1 MKASKLLK
9 FVGVGMVFS
18 SFLFACSH
26 KDSDV
31 KTIGVLQYM
40 EHGALDA
47 AYEGFI
53 VGLAEKGYIEGENIK
68 IDLKNAH
75 GDLTTAQTIANQY
88 VSDDVDM
95 MFAIATQAVQSAYN
109 ATKEIPILMTAVTD
123 PVEAGVVKDWNQSG
137 TNVTGTSDLTP
148 VAKQM
153 ELITELVPEAKTV
166 GVIYTTSEVNSEVQ
180 VKMAEEAASNLGLQV
195 IRVGVTTVNDIPQAV
210 ASVIDKVDAMYAPT
224 DNLIASSMP
233 VLWNVCLDKKV
244 PIVAGV
250 DTMVIDGGI
259 ATEGIDYYQLGYETG
274 LMAAQVLEGKDP
286 STMPINTLQNTTLIV
301 NQKNA
306 EAIGLSIPDSILKG
320 AEIIGGEKDGSF
332 INSLRARTHFWDLGS
347 RCLFDL

>member
-1 MKASKLLK
+1 MTHLSLTRSKMNIGDDRMKASKLLK

-53 VGLAEKGYIEGENIK
+53 AGLAEEGYIEGENIK

-75 GDLTTAQTIANQY
+75 GNLTTAQTIANQY

-95 MFAIATQAVQSAYN
+95 IFAIATQAVQSAYN
-109 ATKEIPILMTAVTD
+109 ATKDIPILMTAVTD

-166 GVIYTTSEVNSEVQ
+166 GVIYTTSEVNTEVQ

-233 VLWNVCLDKKV
+233 VLWNACLDKKV

-320 AEIIGGEKDGSF
+320 AEIIGGE
-332 INSLRARTHFWDLGS
+332 
-347 RCLFDL
+347 

>member
-1 MKASKLLK
+1 MKASKVLK
-9 FVGVGMVFS
+9 GLGVGMICCYC
-18 SFLFACSH
+18 SFLAGCSQ
-26 KDSDV
+26 KTDSDM
-31 KTIGVLQYM
+31 KTIGVLQYT
-40 EHGALDA
+40 EHAALDA
-47 AYEGFI
+47 SYEGFI
-53 VGLAEKGYIEGENIK
+53 AALEDEGYVDGDNIH
-68 IDLKNAH
+68 IDFKNAQ
-75 GDLTTAQTIANQY
+75 GQNPTAQTIASQLVN
-88 VSDDVDM
+88 SNVDLV
-95 MFAIATQAVQSAYN
+95 FAIATPAAQAAYN
-109 ATKEIPILMTAVTD
+109 ATKDIPIVITAVTD
-123 PVEAGVVKDWNQSG
+123 PVESGLTKAWDVSG

-233 VLWNVCLDKKV
+233 VLWNACLDKKV

-286 STMPINTLQNTTLIV
+286 STMSINTLENTTLIV
-301 NQKNA
+301 NQQNA
-306 EAIGLSIPDSILKG
+306 DAIGLVIPEDILSE
-320 AEIIGGEKDGSF
+320 AEIVEGD
-332 INSLRARTHFWDLGS
+332 
-347 RCLFDL
+347 

>member
-1 MKASKLLK
+1 MNIGDDRMKASKLLK

-53 VGLAEKGYIEGENIK
+53 AGLAEEGYIEGENIK

-75 GDLTTAQTIANQY
+75 GNLTTAQTIANQY

-95 MFAIATQAVQSAYN
+95 IFAIATQAVQSAYN
-109 ATKEIPILMTAVTD
+109 ATKDIPILMTAVTD

-233 VLWNVCLDKKV
+233 VLWNACLDKKV

-320 AEIIGGEKDGSF
+320 AEIIGGE
-332 INSLRARTHFWDLGS
+332 
-347 RCLFDL
+347 

>member
-1 MKASKLLK
+1 MNIGDDRMKASKLLK

-53 VGLAEKGYIEGENIK
+53 AGLAEEGYIEGENIK

-75 GDLTTAQTIANQY
+75 GDLTTTQTIANQY

-109 ATKEIPILMTAVTD
+109 ATKDIPILMTAVTD

-166 GVIYTTSEVNSEVQ
+166 GVIYTTSEFNSEVQ

-233 VLWNVCLDKKV
+233 VLWNACLDKKV

-320 AEIIGGEKDGSF
+320 AEIIGGE
-332 INSLRARTHFWDLGS
+332 
-347 RCLFDL
+347 

>member
-1 MKASKLLK
+1 MNIGDDRMKASKLLK

-109 ATKEIPILMTAVTD
+109 ATKDIPILMTAVTD

-233 VLWNVCLDKKV
+233 VLWNACLDKKV

-320 AEIIGGEKDGSF
+320 AEIVGGE
-332 INSLRARTHFWDLGS
+332 
-347 RCLFDL
+347 

>member
-1 MKASKLLK
+1 MNIGDDRMKASKLLK

-40 EHGALDA
+40 EHDALDA

-53 VGLAEKGYIEGENIK
+53 AGLAEEGYIEGENIK
-68 IDLKNAH
+68 IDLKNAQ

-109 ATKEIPILMTAVTD
+109 ATKDIPILMTAVTD

-180 VKMAEEAASNLGLQV
+180 VKMAEETASNLGLQV

-233 VLWNVCLDKKV
+233 VLWNACLDKKV

-320 AEIIGGEKDGSF
+320 AEIIGGE
-332 INSLRARTHFWDLGS
+332 
-347 RCLFDL
+347 

>member
-1 MKASKLLK
+1 MTHLSLTRSKMNIGDDRMKASKLLK

-53 VGLAEKGYIEGENIK
+53 AGLAEEGYIEGENIK

-75 GDLTTAQTIANQY
+75 GNLTTAQTIANQY

-320 AEIIGGEKDGSF
+320 AEIIGGE
-332 INSLRARTHFWDLGS
+332 
-347 RCLFDL
+347 

>member
-1 MKASKLLK
+1 MNIGDDRMKASKLLK

-53 VGLAEKGYIEGENIK
+53 AGLAEEGYIEGENIK
-68 IDLKNAH
+68 IDLKNAQ

-88 VSDDVDM
+88 VSDGVDM

-109 ATKEIPILMTAVTD
+109 ATKDIPILMTAVTD

-233 VLWNVCLDKKV
+233 VLWNACLDKKV

-320 AEIIGGEKDGSF
+320 AEIIGGE
-332 INSLRARTHFWDLGS
+332 
-347 RCLFDL
+347 

>member
-1 MKASKLLK
+1 MNIGDDRMKASKLLK

-53 VGLAEKGYIEGENIK
+53 AGLAEEGYIEGENIK
-68 IDLKNAH
+68 IDLKNAQ

-95 MFAIATQAVQSAYN
+95 IFAIATQAVQSAYN

-166 GVIYTTSEVNSEVQ
+166 GVIYTTSEINSEVQ

-233 VLWNVCLDKKV
+233 VLWNACLDKKV

-320 AEIIGGEKDGSF
+320 AEIIGGE
-332 INSLRARTHFWDLGS
+332 
-347 RCLFDL
+347 

>member
-1 MKASKLLK
+1 MNIGDDRMKASKLLK

-53 VGLAEKGYIEGENIK
+53 AGLAEEEYIEGENIK

-109 ATKEIPILMTAVTD
+109 ATKDIPILMTAVTD

-233 VLWNVCLDKKV
+233 VLWNACLDKKV

-320 AEIIGGEKDGSF
+320 AEIIGGE
-332 INSLRARTHFWDLGS
+332 
-347 RCLFDL
+347 

>member
-1 MKASKLLK
+1 MNIGDDRMKASKLLK

-53 VGLAEKGYIEGENIK
+53 AGLAEEGYIEGENIK
-68 IDLKNAH
+68 IDLKNAQ
-75 GDLTTAQTIANQY
+75 GDLTTTQTIANQY

-109 ATKEIPILMTAVTD
+109 ATKDIPILMTAVTD

-224 DNLIASSMP
+224 DNLIASTMP
-233 VLWNVCLDKKV
+233 VLWNACLDKKV

-320 AEIIGGEKDGSF
+320 AEIVGGE
-332 INSLRARTHFWDLGS
+332 
-347 RCLFDL
+347 

>member
-1 MKASKLLK
+1 MNIGDDRMKASKLLK

-53 VGLAEKGYIEGENIK
+53 AGLAEEGYIEGENIK
-68 IDLKNAH
+68 IDLKNAQ

-109 ATKEIPILMTAVTD
+109 ATKDIPILMTAVTD

-180 VKMAEEAASNLGLQV
+180 VKMAEETASNLGLQV

-233 VLWNVCLDKKV
+233 VLWNACLDKKV

-320 AEIIGGEKDGSF
+320 AEIIGGE
-332 INSLRARTHFWDLGS
+332 
-347 RCLFDL
+347 

>member
-1 MKASKLLK
+1 MKASKVLK
-9 FVGVGMVFS
+9 GLGVGMICCYC
-18 SFLFACSH
+18 SFLAGCSQ
-26 KDSDV
+26 KTDSDM
-31 KTIGVLQYM
+31 KTIGVLQYT
-40 EHGALDA
+40 EHAALDA
-47 AYEGFI
+47 SYEGFI
-53 VGLAEKGYIEGENIK
+53 AALENEGYVDGDNIHIEF
-68 IDLKNAH
+68 KNAQ
-75 GDLTTAQTIANQY
+75 GQNPTAQTIASQLVN
-88 VSDDVDM
+88 SNVDLV
-95 MFAIATQAVQSAYN
+95 FAIATPAAQAAYN
-109 ATKEIPILMTAVTD
+109 ATKDIPIVITAVTD
-123 PVEAGVVKDWNQSG
+123 PVESGLTKAWDVSG

-233 VLWNVCLDKKV
+233 VLWNACLDKKV

-320 AEIIGGEKDGSF
+320 AEIIGGE
-332 INSLRARTHFWDLGS
+332 
-347 RCLFDL
+347 

>member
-1 MKASKLLK
+1 MTHLSLTRSKMNIGDDRMKASKLLK

-53 VGLAEKGYIEGENIK
+53 AGLAEEGYIEGENIK
-68 IDLKNAH
+68 IDLKNAQ

-320 AEIIGGEKDGSF
+320 AEIIGGE
-332 INSLRARTHFWDLGS
+332 
-347 RCLFDL
+347 

>member
-1 MKASKLLK
+1 MNIGDDRMKASKLLK

-53 VGLAEKGYIEGENIK
+53 AGLAEEGYIEGENIK

-75 GDLTTAQTIANQY
+75 GNLTTAQTIANQY

-109 ATKEIPILMTAVTD
+109 ATKDIPILMTAVTD

-320 AEIIGGEKDGSF
+320 AEIVGGE
-332 INSLRARTHFWDLGS
+332 
-347 RCLFDL
+347 

>member
-1 MKASKLLK
+1 MTHLSLTRSKMNIGDDRMKASKLLK

-53 VGLAEKGYIEGENIK
+53 AGLAEEGYIEGENIK
-68 IDLKNAH
+68 IDLKNAQ

-166 GVIYTTSEVNSEVQ
+166 GVIYTTSEINSEVQ

-233 VLWNVCLDKKV
+233 VLWNACLDKKV

-320 AEIIGGEKDGSF
+320 AEIVGGE
-332 INSLRARTHFWDLGS
+332 
-347 RCLFDL
+347 

>member
-1 MKASKLLK
+1 MTHLSLTRSKMNIGDDRMKASKLLK

-109 ATKEIPILMTAVTD
+109 ATKDIPILMTAVTD

-210 ASVIDKVDAMYAPT
+210 ASMIDKVDAMYAPT

-233 VLWNVCLDKKV
+233 VLWNACLDKKV

-286 STMPINTLQNTTLIV
+286 STMPINTLQNITLIV

-320 AEIIGGEKDGSF
+320 AEIIGGE
-332 INSLRARTHFWDLGS
+332 
-347 RCLFDL
+347 

>member
-1 MKASKLLK
+1 MNIGDDRMKASKLLK

-68 IDLKNAH
+68 IDLKNAQ

-109 ATKEIPILMTAVTD
+109 ATKDIPILMTAVTD

-233 VLWNVCLDKKV
+233 VLWNACLDKKV

-320 AEIIGGEKDGSF
+320 AEIIGGE
-332 INSLRARTHFWDLGS
+332 
-347 RCLFDL
+347 

>member
-53 VGLAEKGYIEGENIK
+53 AGLAEEGYIEGENIK
-68 IDLKNAH
+68 IDLKNAQ

-109 ATKEIPILMTAVTD
+109 ATKDIPILMTAVTD

-153 ELITELVPEAKTV
+153 ELIQELLPEAKTV
-166 GVIYTTSEVNSEVQ
+166 GILYTTSEVNSEIQ
-180 VKMAEEAASNLGLQV
+180 VALAEEAAAKLGLD
-195 IRVGVTTVNDIPQAV
+195 IIKVGITSVNEIPNAI
-210 ASVIDKVDAMYAPT
+210 ASVVDKVDVIYTPT
-224 DNLIASSMP
+224 DNLVSSSMP
-233 VLWNVCLDKKV
+233 VVWNACLEKKIPV
-244 PIVAGV
+244 VTGEEGMAKKGGV
-250 DTMVIDGGI
+250 
-259 ATEGIDYYQLGYETG
+259 ATEGIDYFQLGYETG
-274 LMAAQVLEGKDP
+274 LMAAEVLEGKDP
-286 STMPINTLQNTTLIV
+286 STMPVKTLENTSLVV
-301 NQKNA
+301 NQEHA
-306 EAIGLSIPDSILKG
+306 DAIGLTIPDSILER
-320 AEIIGGEKDGSF
+320 AEIVTSEE
-332 INSLRARTHFWDLGS
+332 
-347 RCLFDL
+347 

>member
-1 MKASKLLK
+1 MNIGDDRMKASKLLK

-53 VGLAEKGYIEGENIK
+53 AGFAEEGYIEGENIK
-68 IDLKNAH
+68 IDLKNAQ

-109 ATKEIPILMTAVTD
+109 ATKDIPILMTAVTD

-233 VLWNVCLDKKV
+233 VLWNACLDKKV

-320 AEIIGGEKDGSF
+320 AEIIGGE
-332 INSLRARTHFWDLGS
+332 
-347 RCLFDL
+347 

>member
-1 MKASKLLK
+1 
-9 FVGVGMVFS
+9 
-18 SFLFACSH
+18 
-26 KDSDV
+26 
-31 KTIGVLQYM
+31 
-40 EHGALDA
+40 
-47 AYEGFI
+47 
-53 VGLAEKGYIEGENIK
+53 
-68 IDLKNAH
+68 
-75 GDLTTAQTIANQY
+75 
-88 VSDDVDM
+88 M

-109 ATKEIPILMTAVTD
+109 ATKDIPILMTAVTD

-210 ASVIDKVDAMYAPT
+210 ASVIDKVDSMYAPT

-233 VLWNVCLDKKV
+233 VLWNACLDKKV

-320 AEIIGGEKDGSF
+320 AEIIGGE
-332 INSLRARTHFWDLGS
+332 
-347 RCLFDL
+347 

>member
-1 MKASKLLK
+1 MTHLSLTRSKMNIGDDRMKASKLLK

-53 VGLAEKGYIEGENIK
+53 AGLAEEGYIEGENIK

-75 GDLTTAQTIANQY
+75 GNLTTAQTIANQY

-95 MFAIATQAVQSAYN
+95 IFAIATQAVQSAYN
-109 ATKEIPILMTAVTD
+109 ATKDIPILMTAVTD

-233 VLWNVCLDKKV
+233 VLWNACLDKKV

-320 AEIIGGEKDGSF
+320 AEIIGGE
-332 INSLRARTHFWDLGS
+332 
-347 RCLFDL
+347 

>member
-1 MKASKLLK
+1 MTHLSLTRSKMNIGDDRMKASKLLK

-53 VGLAEKGYIEGENIK
+53 AGLAEEGYIEGENIK
-68 IDLKNAH
+68 IDLKNAQ

-88 VSDDVDM
+88 VSDGVDM

-320 AEIIGGEKDGSF
+320 AEIIGGE
-332 INSLRARTHFWDLGS
+332 
-347 RCLFDL
+347 

>member
-1 MKASKLLK
+1 MNIGDDRMKASKLLK

-53 VGLAEKGYIEGENIK
+53 AGLAEEGYIEGENIK
-68 IDLKNAH
+68 IDLKNAQ

-109 ATKEIPILMTAVTD
+109 ATKDIPILMTAVTD

-233 VLWNVCLDKKV
+233 VLWNACLDKKV

-320 AEIIGGEKDGSF
+320 AEIIGGE
-332 INSLRARTHFWDLGS
+332 
-347 RCLFDL
+347 

>member
-1 MKASKLLK
+1 MNIGDDRMKASKLLK

-53 VGLAEKGYIEGENIK
+53 AGLAEEGYIEGENIK
-68 IDLKNAH
+68 IDLKNAQ
-75 GDLTTAQTIANQY
+75 GDLTTTQTIANQY

-109 ATKEIPILMTAVTD
+109 ATKDIPILMTAVTD

-148 VAKQM
+148 VPKQM

-210 ASVIDKVDAMYAPT
+210 ASVIDKVGAMYAPT

-233 VLWNVCLDKKV
+233 VLWNACLDKKV

-320 AEIIGGEKDGSF
+320 AEIIGGE
-332 INSLRARTHFWDLGS
+332 
-347 RCLFDL
+347 

>member
-1 MKASKLLK
+1 MKASKVLK
-9 FVGVGMVFS
+9 GLGVGMICCYC
-18 SFLFACSH
+18 SFLAGCSQ
-26 KDSDV
+26 KTDSDM
-31 KTIGVLQYM
+31 KTIGVLQYT
-40 EHGALDA
+40 EHAALDA
-47 AYEGFI
+47 SYEGFI
-53 VGLAEKGYIEGENIK
+53 AALEDEGYVDGDNIHIEF
-68 IDLKNAH
+68 KNAQ
-75 GDLTTAQTIANQY
+75 GQNPTAQTIASQLVN
-88 VSDDVDM
+88 SNVDLV
-95 MFAIATQAVQSAYN
+95 FAIATPAAQAAYN
-109 ATKEIPILMTAVTD
+109 ATKDIPIVITAVTD
-123 PVEAGVVKDWNQSG
+123 PVESGLTKAWDVSG

-233 VLWNVCLDKKV
+233 VLWNACLDKKV

-320 AEIIGGEKDGSF
+320 AEIVGGE
-332 INSLRARTHFWDLGS
+332 
-347 RCLFDL
+347 

>member
-1 MKASKLLK
+1 MTHLSLTRSKMNIGDDRMKASKLLK

-53 VGLAEKGYIEGENIK
+53 AGLAEEGYIEGENIK
-68 IDLKNAH
+68 IDLKNAQ

-88 VSDDVDM
+88 VSDGVDM

-109 ATKEIPILMTAVTD
+109 ATKDIPILMTAVTD

-233 VLWNVCLDKKV
+233 VLWNACLDKKV

-320 AEIIGGEKDGSF
+320 AEIVGGE
-332 INSLRARTHFWDLGS
+332 
-347 RCLFDL
+347 

>member
-1 MKASKLLK
+1 MTHLSLTRSKMNIGDDRMKASKLLK

-109 ATKEIPILMTAVTD
+109 ATKDIPILMTAVTD

-233 VLWNVCLDKKV
+233 VLWNACLDKKV

-320 AEIIGGEKDGSF
+320 AEIIGGE
-332 INSLRARTHFWDLGS
+332 
-347 RCLFDL
+347 

>member
-1 MKASKLLK
+1 MNIGDDRMKASKLLK

-53 VGLAEKGYIEGENIK
+53 AGLAEEGYIEGENIK
-68 IDLKNAH
+68 IDLKNAQ

-109 ATKEIPILMTAVTD
+109 ATKDIPILMTAVTD

-137 TNVTGTSDLTP
+137 TNETGTSDLTP

-233 VLWNVCLDKKV
+233 VLWNACLDKKV

-320 AEIIGGEKDGSF
+320 AEIIGGE
-332 INSLRARTHFWDLGS
+332 
-347 RCLFDL
+347 

>member
-1 MKASKLLK
+1 MRASKLLK
-9 FVGVGMVFS
+9 FVGVGVVFS
-18 SFLFACSH
+18 SFLFACSNE
-26 KDSDV
+26 DSDV

-53 VGLAEKGYIEGENIK
+53 AGLAEEGYVEGENIK
-68 IDLKNAH
+68 IDFKNAQ
-75 GDLTTAQTIANQY
+75 GDLSTAQTIANQY
-88 VSDDVDM
+88 VSNDVDM

-123 PVEAGVVKDWNQSG
+123 PVEAGVVKDWKQSG

-148 VAKQM
+148 VSKQM
-153 ELITELVPEAKTV
+153 ELITELVLDAKTV

-180 VKMAEEAASNLGLQV
+180 VNMAEEAAANLGLEV

-210 ASVIDKVDAMYAPT
+210 ASIIDKVDAMYAPT

-233 VLWNVCLDKKV
+233 VLWNACVDKKI
-244 PIVAGV
+244 PIIAGV
-250 DTMVIDGGI
+250 DTMVIEGGI

-274 LMAAQVLEGKDP
+274 LMAAEVLEGKDP
-286 STMPINTLQNTTLIV
+286 STMPINTLENTTLIV

-306 EAIGLSIPDSILKG
+306 EAIGLSIPDSILKS
-320 AEIIGGEKDGSF
+320 AEIVGGE
-332 INSLRARTHFWDLGS
+332 
-347 RCLFDL
+347 

>member
-1 MKASKLLK
+1 MNIGDDRMKASKQLK

-53 VGLAEKGYIEGENIK
+53 AGLAEEGYIEGENIK
-68 IDLKNAH
+68 IDLKNAQ

-109 ATKEIPILMTAVTD
+109 ATKDIPILMTAVTD

-233 VLWNVCLDKKV
+233 VLWNACLDKKV

-320 AEIIGGEKDGSF
+320 AEIIGGE
-332 INSLRARTHFWDLGS
+332 
-347 RCLFDL
+347 

>member
-1 MKASKLLK
+1 MTHLSLTRSKMNIGDDRMKASKLLK

-53 VGLAEKGYIEGENIK
+53 AGLAEEGYIEGENIK
-68 IDLKNAH
+68 IDLKNAQ

-95 MFAIATQAVQSAYN
+95 IFAIATQAVQSAYN
-109 ATKEIPILMTAVTD
+109 ATKDIPILMTAVTD

-166 GVIYTTSEVNSEVQ
+166 GVIYTTSEINSEVQ

-233 VLWNVCLDKKV
+233 VLWNACLDKKV

-320 AEIIGGEKDGSF
+320 AEIIGGE
-332 INSLRARTHFWDLGS
+332 
-347 RCLFDL
+347 

>member
-1 MKASKLLK
+1 MNIGDDRMKASKLLK

-53 VGLAEKGYIEGENIK
+53 VGLAEEGYIEGENIK
-68 IDLKNAH
+68 IDLKNAQ

-109 ATKEIPILMTAVTD
+109 ATKDIPILMTAVTD

-233 VLWNVCLDKKV
+233 VLWNACLDKKV

-320 AEIIGGEKDGSF
+320 AEIIGGE
-332 INSLRARTHFWDLGS
+332 
-347 RCLFDL
+347 

>member
-1 MKASKLLK
+1 MTHLSLTRSKMNIGDDRMKASKLLK

-68 IDLKNAH
+68 IDLKNAQ

-109 ATKEIPILMTAVTD
+109 ATKDIPILMTAVTD

-233 VLWNVCLDKKV
+233 VLWNACLDKKV

-320 AEIIGGEKDGSF
+320 AEIIGGE
-332 INSLRARTHFWDLGS
+332 
-347 RCLFDL
+347 

>member
-53 VGLAEKGYIEGENIK
+53 AGLAEEGYIEGENIK
-68 IDLKNAH
+68 IDLKNAQ

-109 ATKEIPILMTAVTD
+109 ATKDIPILMTAVTD

-233 VLWNVCLDKKV
+233 VLWNACLDKKV

-274 LMAAQVLEGKDP
+274 LMAAQVLEGTDP

-320 AEIIGGEKDGSF
+320 AEIIGGE
-332 INSLRARTHFWDLGS
+332 
-347 RCLFDL
+347 

>member
-1 MKASKLLK
+1 
-9 FVGVGMVFS
+9 
-18 SFLFACSH
+18 
-26 KDSDV
+26 
-31 KTIGVLQYM
+31 
-40 EHGALDA
+40 
-47 AYEGFI
+47 
-53 VGLAEKGYIEGENIK
+53 
-68 IDLKNAH
+68 
-75 GDLTTAQTIANQY
+75 
-88 VSDDVDM
+88 M

-109 ATKEIPILMTAVTD
+109 ATKDIPILMTAVTD

-320 AEIIGGEKDGSF
+320 AEIIGGE
-332 INSLRARTHFWDLGS
+332 
-347 RCLFDL
+347 